1 MRHRMATTMAS
12 LVAGLLIAAGAA
24 HAPLPGGMQ
33 VPGGVP
39 IPTSVPSK
47 DQLLAQSK
55 QLVEEL
61 TSLKGSGKLVPDQTK
76 KVDELLPRANSLTT
90 ELAKPQVETSKLTQ
104 YARDLS
110 DLQKQVTSLKS
121 LVK

>member
-1 MRHRMATTMAS
+1 MRMSYRVAMTIAP
-12 LVAGLLIAAGAA
+12 LVAGLLVAARAA
-24 HAPLPGGMQ
+24 HAQLPGGMQ
-33 VPGGVP
+33 VPGGVQ
-39 IPTSVPSK
+39 IPTSMPSK

-55 QLVEEL
+55 QLVEDL
-61 TSLKGSGKLVPDQTK
+61 TSLKGSGKLAPDQTK
-76 KVDELLPRANSLTT
+76 KVDDLLPRANSL
-90 ELAKPQVETSKLTQ
+90 LTQ